1 MNLAHV
7 WFWFNLQI
15 NKTSINKIGP
25 FICHSKINTWWAY
38 QVLLMNCWGVGS
50 FCPEDPSFFSEIYKR
65 GQTHV
70 IWVIDRTHK
79 VFNIDIR
86 NLSSWFHEEKSII
99 YNLIIS
105 LEVEIQLKIIF
116 FLSFIQFCCGRTPL
130 FCHYQ
135 KRYMST
141 KVSSTYNLVCWEVK
155 IVSLSI
161 VYHGYIPI
169 LLSK

>member
-1 MNLAHV
+1 MNLAYV
-7 WFWFNLQI
+7 WFWFNLEVLH

-86 NLSSWFHEEKSII
+86 NLSSWFQKKKSII

-105 LEVEIQLKIIF
+105 LEVDIQLKIF
-116 FLSFIQFCCGRTPL
+116 FCLSYNSAADEHLYSVTIRNATCQ
-130 FCHYQ
+130 Q
-135 KRYMST
+135 KSAQ
-141 KVSSTYNLVCWEVK
+141 L
-155 IVSLSI
+155 II
-161 VYHGYIPI
+161 
-169 LLSK
+169 